1 MGRKKRITLKT
12 QATEKFL
19 PDDTWKKGSLFVSK
33 INQLGLSQEHRVPGG
48 RWKKASDLSE
58 VEL

>member
-1 MGRKKRITLKT
+1 MKT